1 MSFHPALILPAAFLL
16 DIILGDPRRLPHPV
30 RWMGKLIE
38 TAEPFFRRLRI
49 DPVLSGACFTLS
61 LVAGVWTT
69 AYAAVAAAGTIH
81 PAFRTI
87 LEIILIYYSIS
98 VRCLDASAM
107 EVAGALKQ
115 NRLEDA
121 RKLVSM
127 IVGRDTEGLGEK
139 DVSRAAVE
147 TVAENLVDGIIS
159 PLFYAAIGGAPLAL
173 AFKMVNTL
181 DSMVGYRNEKYMR
194 FGKASARLDDLV
206 NIMPARLSVPVVSLA
221 AHLLARRG
229 KEAFGTAWAEGADHT
244 SPNAGYPEAAF
255 AGALKVRLN
264 GPNRYGGVLV
274 EKPYVGKNFGD
285 TLPSDIRRACD
296 LMILSSLIWL
306 TALTLIRLLHI

>member
-1 MSFHPALILPAAFLL
+1 MAFHPALILPAAFIL
-16 DIILGDPRRLPHPV
+16 DIVLGDPRRLPHPV

-38 TAEPFFRRLRI
+38 KAEPFFRKLRI
-49 DPVLSGACFTLS
+49 DPVVSGGCFTLS
-61 LVAGVWTT
+61 LVAGVWTI
-69 AYAAVAAAGTIH
+69 AYAAVTAAGAIH

-107 EVAGALKQ
+107 EVAGSLKE

-121 RKLVSM
+121 RKQVSM
-127 IVGRDTEGLGEK
+127 IVGRDTARLGERGI
-139 DVSRAAVE
+139 SRAAVE
-147 TVAENLVDGIIS
+147 TVAENFVDGFVS

-181 DSMVGYRNEKYMR
+181 DSMVGYKNEIYLR

-206 NIMPARLSVPVVSLA
+206 NLIPARLSVPVISLA

-229 KEAFGTAWAEGADHT
+229 KEAFNTAWTEGADHT

-255 AGALKVRLN
+255 AGALGVRLN
-264 GPNRYGGVLV
+264 GPNYYGGVLV
-274 EKPYVGKNFGD
+274 KKPYVGKRFGE
-285 TLPSDIRRACD
+285 TGPSEIRRSCD

-306 TALTLIRLLHI
+306 GALTLIRLV